1 MEWPLMYGFCR
12 QNIQTVIKNIT
23 VAKEEVKTKGMV
35 VDGRR
40 YKINFTGLIYTVLV
54 LCSV

>member
-40 YKINFTGLIYTVLV
+40 Y
-54 LCSV
+54 